1 MGEYT
6 ITIKGP
12 EGTEIHE
19 GSGFLLFLQKPV
31 ETGDRL
37 YKTSVMGEHFN
48 DSLLPEALM
57 QNRRLIQQAFAAVGL
72 AIGKHFAPPDPAD
85 IKKLIEALDQRY
97 GDDEDDGDEDD
108 E

>member
-6 ITIKGP
+6 ITIRGP
-12 EGTEIHE
+12 EGTEIHT

-31 ETGDRL
+31 ETGDRF

-57 QNRRLIQQAFAAVGL
+57 QDRRLIQNAFATVGL
-72 AIGKHFAPPDPAD
+72 AIGKHFAPPDPSD
-85 IKKLIEALDQRY
+85 IKKLMEALDHRY
-97 GDDEDDGDEDD
+97 GDDGDEED